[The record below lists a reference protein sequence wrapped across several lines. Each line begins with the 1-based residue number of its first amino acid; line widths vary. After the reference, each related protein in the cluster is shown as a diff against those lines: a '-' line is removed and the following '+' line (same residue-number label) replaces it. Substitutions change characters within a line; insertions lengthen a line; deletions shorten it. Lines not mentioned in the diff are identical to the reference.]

1 MSEKEIES
9 HKYLQ
14 RRLKVYNMFRGSQ
27 VSRKNSDVSV
37 NSHRSAAKAAK
48 LEAHS
53 EHEDEPCEK
62 VNLKRNHSQA
72 FGHDKVVQTSFKS
85 S

>member
-1 MSEKEIES
+1 M
-9 HKYLQ
+9 
-14 RRLKVYNMFRGSQ
+14 YNMFRGSQ
-27 VSRKNSDVSV
+27 ASRKNSDISV
-37 NSHRSAAKAAK
+37 NSHRSAEKAAK
-48 LEAHS
+48 PETHS
-53 EHEDEPCEK
+53 EHEEEPCES